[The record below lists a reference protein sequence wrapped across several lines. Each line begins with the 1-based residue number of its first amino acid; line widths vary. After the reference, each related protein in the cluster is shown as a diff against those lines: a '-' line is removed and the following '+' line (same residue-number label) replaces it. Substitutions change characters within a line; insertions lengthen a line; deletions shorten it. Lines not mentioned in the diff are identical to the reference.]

1 MKSTGIPAT
10 QVITPT
16 GYHSAMLMLS
26 LGQLVCWASLYFAFS
41 SFVLPMQQDL
51 AWSKPVLMGAF
62 TLGLTIWG
70 LAALPV
76 GAAIDRG
83 HGRSVLVGGSLLGGA
98 GFLLWSQ
105 VSEPWMLYAVCSLLG
120 VAMSMTLYEPV
131 FAIVT
136 RRYPLHFRDGITTL
150 TLVGGFATTLSFP
163 ATLWLIQALGW
174 RAALVVIGAVLL
186 AVIAPLHA
194 LAMRGEGGPACQKE
208 DGQNGGPVDQAQAP
222 PATGQRDPLPL
233 QAVPADAYADASMND
248 ALRCAAFWLLAAT
261 FAGYSFVA
269 AALWAHVIPALHAKG
284 LDQSQALAVLIW
296 VGPAQVASR
305 VLFRFCGTA
314 LTPRRLGYGVFFGQA
329 LAFLLF
335 ALADSESGLIAF
347 AVLFGVVSGL
357 AAIVRGN
364 LVPAYFGRAHVGRIG
379 GALSSSGLYAR
390 AAAPVGA
397 AALLAWPMGYEA
409 VMLVLSGISLLALLA
424 YALARKPVFAPRS

>member
-1 MKSTGIPAT
+1 MMSSGLSTTPAT
-10 QVITPT
+10 TLP
-16 GYHSAMLMLS
+16 GYRSAMLMLS

-51 AWSKPVLMGAF
+51 GWTKPLMMGAF
-62 TLGLTIWG
+62 TLGLTLWG

-98 GFLLWSQ
+98 CFLLWSQ
-105 VSEPWMLYAVCSLLG
+105 VSEPWMLYVVFSLMG

-163 ATLWLIQALGW
+163 AALWLIQGLGW
-174 RAALVVIGAVLL
+174 RAALVAIGLVLL
-186 AVIAPLHA
+186 VVIAPLHA
-194 LAMRGEGGPACQKE
+194 LAMRGEGGAVALPDAQ
-208 DGQNGGPVDQAQAP
+208 PVTP
-222 PATGQRDPLPL
+222 TPT
-233 QAVPADAYADASMND
+233 PADADASM
-248 ALRCAAFWLLAAT
+248 AQAMRCAAFWLLAAT

-269 AALWAHVIPALHAKG
+269 SALWAHVIPALHAKG
-284 LDQSQALAVLIW
+284 LDEGQALAVLVW

-335 ALADSESGLIAF
+335 ALADSEAGLIAF
-347 AVLFGVVSGL
+347 AALFGVVSGL

-379 GALSSSGLYAR
+379 GALSSCGLYAR
-390 AAAPVGA
+390 AAAPVAA

-409 VMLVLSGISLLALLA
+409 VMLVLAAISLLALLA
-424 YALARKPVFAPRS
+424 YALARKPVFAPRP

>member
-1 MKSTGIPAT
+1 MKSSGISVSQTIAPA
-10 QVITPT
+10 
-16 GYHSAMLMLS
+16 GYRSAMLMLS
-26 LGQLVCWASLYFAFS
+26 LGQLVCWAALYFAFS
-41 SFVLPMQQDL
+41 SFVLPMQLDL
-51 AWSKPVLMGAF
+51 GWSQSVQMGAF

-105 VSEPWMLYAVCSLLG
+105 VSEPWMLYAVWSLLG

-150 TLVGGFATTLSFP
+150 TLVGGFATTLSFS
-163 ATLWLIQALGW
+163 AVLWLIQALGW
-174 RAALVVIGAVLL
+174 RAALVVIGVVLL

-194 LAMRGEGGPACQKE
+194 LAMRGEGGQARQDG
-208 DGQNGGPVDQAQAP
+208 DGQAGGQDGE
-222 PATGQRDPLPL
+222 ATALTGSGQSDKLPL
-233 QAVPADAYADASMND
+233 QAAPAAAHTDASMAE
-248 ALRCAAFWLLAAT
+248 ALHCAAFWLLAAT

-284 LDQSQALAVLIW
+284 LGESQALAILIW

-305 VLFRFCGTA
+305 VLFRFCGTV

-409 VMLVLSGISLLALLA
+409 VMLVLAAISLFALLA
-424 YALARKPVFAPRS
+424 YALARKPVFASRP

>member
-1 MKSTGIPAT
+1 MMSSGQPT
-10 QVITPT
+10 TPPV
-16 GYHSAMLMLS
+16 GYRSAMLMLS

-51 AWSKPVLMGAF
+51 GWSKPVLMGAF
-62 TLGLTIWG
+62 TLGLTLWG

-83 HGRSVLVGGSLLGGA
+83 HGRGVLVGGSLLGGLC
-98 GFLLWSQ
+98 FLLWSQ
-105 VSEPWMLYAVCSLLG
+105 VSEPWMLYAVFSLMG

-136 RRYPLHFRDGITTL
+136 RRYPSHFRDGITTL

-163 ATLWLIQALGW
+163 AALWLLQVLGW
-174 RAALVVIGAVLL
+174 RAALVAIGLVLL
-186 AVIAPLHA
+186 VVIAPLHA
-194 LAMRGEGGPACQKE
+194 LAMRGEGDPAHP
-208 DGQNGGPVDQAQAP
+208 DGEGQGAHPAALSSAPAPVTTQ
-222 PATGQRDPLPL
+222 
-233 QAVPADAYADASMND
+233 ADASMGD

-261 FAGYSFVA
+261 FACYSFVA
-269 AALWAHVIPALHAKG
+269 SALWAHVIPALHAKG
-284 LDQSQALAVLIW
+284 LDEGQALAVLVW

-305 VLFRFCGTA
+305 VLFRFCGAA
-314 LTPRRLGYGVFFGQA
+314 LTPRRLGHGVFFGQA
-329 LAFLLF
+329 LALLLF
-335 ALADSESGLIAF
+335 ALADGQSGLIAF

-364 LVPAYFGRAHVGRIG
+364 LVPAYFGRAQIGRIG
-379 GALSSSGLYAR
+379 GALSSGGLYAR

-409 VMLVLSGISLLALLA
+409 VMLVLAAISLIALLA
-424 YALARKPVFAPRS
+424 YALARKPVFDRRH

>member
-1 MKSTGIPAT
+1 MMSSGHSTTTPA
-10 QVITPT
+10 
-16 GYHSAMLMLS
+16 GYRSAMLMLS

-51 AWSKPVLMGAF
+51 GWSKSVLMGAF

-83 HGRSVLVGGSLLGGA
+83 HGRRVLVGGSLLGGLC
-98 GFLLWSQ
+98 FLLWSQ
-105 VSEPWMLYAVCSLLG
+105 VSEPWMLYAVFSLMG

-136 RRYPLHFRDGITTL
+136 RRYPSHFRDGITTL

-163 ATLWLIQALGW
+163 AALWLIQALGW
-174 RAALVVIGAVLL
+174 RAALVATGLVLL

-194 LAMRGEGGPACQKE
+194 LAMRGEGGTVHPDGEAQGAHSDGPHPAPMTSPQ
-208 DGQNGGPVDQAQAP
+208 V
-222 PATGQRDPLPL
+222 TDPT
-233 QAVPADAYADASMND
+233 QADASMAD

-269 AALWAHVIPALHAKG
+269 SALWAHVIPALHAKG
-284 LDQSQALAVLIW
+284 LDEGQALAVLVW

-305 VLFRFCGTA
+305 VLFRFCGAA

-335 ALADSESGLIAF
+335 ALADSQSGLIAF

-364 LVPAYFGRAHVGRIG
+364 LVPAYFGRAQVGRIG

-409 VMLVLSGISLLALLA
+409 VMLVLAAISLLALLA
-424 YALARKPVFAPRS
+424 YALARKPVFEPRN